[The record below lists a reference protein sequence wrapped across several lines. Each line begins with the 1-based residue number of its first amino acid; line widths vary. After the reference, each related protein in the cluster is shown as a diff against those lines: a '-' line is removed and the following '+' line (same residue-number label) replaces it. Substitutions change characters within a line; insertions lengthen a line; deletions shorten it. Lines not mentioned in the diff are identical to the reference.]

1 MKKFFDSRRELVS
14 SGPGSGAGGGGG
26 GSGGGGSFIGRV
38 FSIGRY
44 QVTVEEIVAEGGFAI
59 VFLVRTHQGLRC
71 ALKRMYVN
79 NEHDLQ
85 ICKLEIQIMRD
96 LVGHRNIVGFLD
108 SSITS
113 VGAGDVWEVLILMDF
128 CRGGQVVNLMNQRL
142 QTGFTEA
149 EVLQI
154 FCDTCEAV
162 ARLHQCKT
170 PIIHRDLKVENILLH
185 DRGHYV
191 LCDFGSATNRFQ
203 NPQTEGVPVVE
214 EEIKKYTTL
223 SYRAP
228 EMVNLYGGMVIT
240 TKADIWAMGCLLYK
254 LCYFTLPFGESQ
266 VAICDG
272 SFTIPDN
279 SRYSQDMHCLI
290 RYMLEPDPDKRP
302 DIYQVSYFAF
312 KLVRRECPV
321 QNVHNSPIPAKL
333 PEPIRASEAV
343 AKKSQTKA
351 RLTDPVPTTETSI
364 APRQRPKAGQAQPQ
378 PISGIL
384 PIQPALTPR
393 KRPNVAAGASQ
404 AMGVGIG
411 VPPPAAAAVQPAQ
424 QAPAAQ
430 AAPQPAQTANV
441 QPQATPQHQQLFMK
455 QQQAP
460 AFFSPQQQTNQ
471 QHQLVQSL
479 HQQQQHSAS
488 QASALLQSKAKPVP
502 PVVNL
507 QQQPASPAVFIAP
520 IHEPAAPHL
529 TPIPESAAVGPAA
542 DPEATTASRAIHKV
556 GSLTPPS
563 SPKMASKGGHRRILS
578 DVTHSAVFG
587 VPVSKSTQLLQAAAA
602 EASLNKSKSASTTPS
617 GSPCSSQQSVYQ
629 PGEGGGPSAPPGTN
643 TQPSWNPF
651 GDDNFSKLTAEEL
664 LNKDFAKLAET
675 AKPGEKATGSSENL
689 IPGLHA
695 FPANAEVCVDSLI
708 PGLEAPQAQRHPS
721 AQPELI
727 STSMP
732 DPLAGEDSL
741 LGCDLL
747 SHPSTPGTQSVS
759 ALPSSSCSSAPPGSG
774 SGSCLEELASVSLP
788 PGQTASD
795 SAFLMSGGEKGTED
809 EFDPIPVL
817 ISKNSNQEL
826 KGESNGYTVLGEGQ
840 ETEPPEGDS
849 RADEGCVHSSDE
861 DEEEMEEKEA
871 QEEDQ
876 QDGGADESD
885 AVAHD
890 CSGSRPLLLDSEDE
904 EEPGPQLPLQPPPH
918 SSTLPTQPSPTFQ
931 QPTPNHSQQV
941 PESARGTAV
950 VPDVFS
956 KAPFRITQEDAAD
969 VFANAPFPRAP
980 IAAEQ
985 QLDVFLQAPFGKRKE
1000 ATGVTSMSPQP
1011 KTSYTHPIVAH
1022 AVTPEQGVLGQV
1034 APQPFRPQALAKYSR
1049 HFEGPL
1055 PQQPVAAH
1063 RVVSN
1068 VGRQAA
1074 VGSVP
1079 VGPLHS
1085 WTSEVRA
1092 VDPFVS
1098 APFHLKAPQE
1108 KP

>member
-14 SGPGSGAGGGGG
+14 SGPGPGGGGA
-26 GSGGGGSFIGRV
+26 GSGGDDSFIGRV
-38 FSIGRY
+38 FTIGRY

-59 VFLVRTHQGLRC
+59 VFLVRTHQGVRC

-85 ICKLEIQIMRD
+85 VCQLEIQIMRD
-96 LVGHRNIVGFLD
+96 LVGNKNIVGFLD
-108 SSITS
+108 SSITA

-162 ARLHQCKT
+162 ACVHQCKS
-170 PIIHRDLKVENILLH
+170 PIVHRDLKVENILLH

-191 LCDFGSATNRFQ
+191 LCDFGSATNHFQ
-203 NPQTEGVPVVE
+203 NPQTEGIAVVE

-228 EMVNLYGGMVIT
+228 EMVNLYGGMIIT

-302 DIYQVSYFAF
+302 DIYQISHFAF
-312 KLVRRECPV
+312 KLARQECPV
-321 QNVHNSPIPAKL
+321 PNEHNSPIPAKL

-351 RLTDPVPTTETSI
+351 RITDRVPTMETSI

-393 KRPNVAAGASQ
+393 KRPNVAVGAPQ
-404 AMGVGIG
+404 AIGVGIN
-411 VPPPAAAAVQPAQ
+411 VPAAAAFQAAQ
-424 QAPAAQ
+424 QAPAA
-430 AAPQPAQTANV
+430 PHPAQTANM
-441 QPQATPQHQQLFMK
+441 QPQATTQHQQLLIK
-455 QQQAP
+455 QQQAS
-460 AFFSPQQQTNQ
+460 AYLSPQSNQ

-479 HQQQQHSAS
+479 FQHQQQLQKAS
-488 QASALLQSKAKPVP
+488 QACTVLQSKHKTVP
-502 PVVNL
+502 PVIAL
-507 QQQPASPAVFIAP
+507 QLQHQQHVAPVHETAAS
-520 IHEPAAPHL
+520 HL
-529 TPIPESAAVGPAA
+529 TSIPESTVSPAA
-542 DPEATTASRAIHKV
+542 DSETAGRVIHRV

-563 SPKMASKGGHRRILS
+563 SPKMAPKSGHRRILS

-617 GSPCSSQQSVYQ
+617 GSPCSSQQSVYHL
-629 PGEGGGPSAPPGTN
+629 GDGDALSALAAPN

-664 LNKDFAKLAET
+664 LNKDFAKLAEN
-675 AKPGEKATGSSENL
+675 AAPGEKVTGSSENL
-689 IPGLHA
+689 IPGLIA
-695 FPANAEVCVDSLI
+695 FPAERSADIISAGSALLTVPDPLKTLSLSDTTEKLIEGLKSPEPSLLLPDLLTLANPFSSAAESSTNVKAEMCVDSLI
-708 PGLEAPQAQRHPS
+708 PGLEPPQAQRLS
-721 AQPELI
+721 GQPELI
-727 STSMP
+727 PPSMP
-732 DPLAGEDSL
+732 DV
-741 LGCDLL
+741 
-747 SHPSTPGTQSVS
+747 Q
-759 ALPSSSCSSAPPGSG
+759 
-774 SGSCLEELASVSLP
+774 
-788 PGQTASD
+788 GQ
-795 SAFLMSGGEKGTED
+795 
-809 EFDPIPVL
+809 
-817 ISKNSNQEL
+817 
-826 KGESNGYTVLGEGQ
+826 SNGYSMLREGQ

-849 RADEGCVHSSDE
+849 QANEECVHSSDE
-861 DEEEMEEKEA
+861 EEEEEEA
-871 QEEDQ
+871 HREEQHDEGAIESHAAG
-876 QDGGADESD
+876 QDY
-885 AVAHD
+885 
-890 CSGSRPLLLDSEDE
+890 SGSRPLLLDSEDE
-904 EEPGPQLPLQPPPH
+904 EEQDLALQSSQH
-918 SSTLPTQPSPTFQ
+918 SNAEPTQPSSTFH
-931 QPTPNHSQQV
+931 QPTPSTFAQNHSQHV
-941 PESARGTAV
+941 HEPAKGA
-950 VPDVFS
+950 DVFS
-956 KAPFRITQEDAAD
+956 KAPFRSVQEEAVD
-969 VFANAPFPRAP
+969 VFSNAPFPRAP
-980 IAAEQ
+980 LAAPQ
-985 QLDVFLQAPFGKRKE
+985 QFDVFSQAPFGKRKE
-1000 ATGVTSMSPQP
+1000 ALGAQHLYPHAAGV
-1011 KTSYTHPIVAH
+1011 HV
-1022 AVTPEQGVLGQV
+1022 VTPDQGVLGEV
-1034 APQPFRPQALAKYSR
+1034 AQQSFRPQALAKYSR
-1049 HFEGPL
+1049 HFEGPV
-1055 PQQPVAAH
+1055 PQQPVSAH

-1068 VGRQAA
+1068 VNRQAA
-1074 VGSVP
+1074 VASVP

-1085 WTSEVRA
+1085 WTSEVSA
-1092 VDPFVS
+1092 VDPFVA

>member
-14 SGPGSGAGGGGG
+14 SGPGSGAGGGGA

-38 FSIGRY
+38 FTIGRY

-85 ICKLEIQIMRD
+85 VCNLEIQIMRD
-96 LVGHRNIVGFLD
+96 LVGHKNIVGFLD
-108 SSITS
+108 SSITA

-228 EMVNLYGGMVIT
+228 EMVNLYGGKVIT
-240 TKADIWAMGCLLYK
+240 AKADIWAMGCLLYK

-312 KLVRRECPV
+312 KLTRRECPV
-321 QNVHNSPIPAKL
+321 PNVHNSSIPTKL

-351 RLTDPVPTTETSI
+351 RLTDPIPTTETSI

-393 KRPNVAAGASQ
+393 KRPNVAAGAPQ
-404 AMGVGIG
+404 AIG
-411 VPPPAAAAVQPAQ
+411 SSVPPSAAAAQ
-424 QAPAAQ
+424 QT
-430 AAPQPAQTANV
+430 APQSVQTTNM
-441 QPQATPQHQQLFMK
+441 QPQATPQHQQLLMK
-455 QQQAP
+455 QQQAS
-460 AFFSPQQQTNQ
+460 AFLSPQSNQ
-471 QHQLVQSL
+471 QQQQQ
-479 HQQQQHSAS
+479 QQQQHE
-488 QASALLQSKAKPVP
+488 V
-502 PVVNL
+502 
-507 QQQPASPAVFIAP
+507 
-520 IHEPAAPHL
+520 HETAAPHL
-529 TPIPESAAVGPAA
+529 TPIPESAVIGPAA
-542 DPEATTASRAIHKV
+542 DPDVVPASRGIHKV
-556 GSLTPPS
+556 SSLTPPS
-563 SPKMASKGGHRRILS
+563 SPKMAPKSGHRRILS

-617 GSPCSSQQSVYQ
+617 GSPCSSQQSVYHQ
-629 PGEGGGPSAPPGTN
+629 GDGEAPSALSAPS

-675 AKPGEKATGSSENL
+675 AAQGEKAMGSNENL
-689 IPGLHA
+689 IPGLDA
-695 FPANAEVCVDSLI
+695 FPAERPADIL
-708 PGLEAPQAQRHPS
+708 GAGS
-721 AQPELI
+721 ALL
-727 STSMP
+727 SVP
-732 DPLAGEDSL
+732 DPFNTLSL
-741 LGCDLL
+741 SD
-747 SHPSTPGTQSVS
+747 TPDAQ
-759 ALPSSSCSSAPPGSG
+759 
-774 SGSCLEELASVSLP
+774 
-788 PGQTASD
+788 
-795 SAFLMSGGEKGTED
+795 
-809 EFDPIPVL
+809 
-817 ISKNSNQEL
+817 
-826 KGESNGYTVLGEGQ
+826 GESNGYSVLGEGQ
-840 ETEPPEGDS
+840 ETETPEGDS
-849 RADEGCVHSSDE
+849 QTNVGCVHSSDE
-861 DEEEMEEKEA
+861 DEEKEA
-871 QEEDQ
+871 HKEEQ
-876 QDGGADESD
+876 QDQEAIESH

-890 CSGSRPLLLDSEDE
+890 CSGSRPLLLDSEE
-904 EEPGPQLPLQPPPH
+904 EEEQGSQLAVPSSPH
-918 SSTLPTQPSPTFQ
+918 SSIVPTQPSTTFH
-931 QPTPNHSQQV
+931 QPTPSTFAQNHSQHAHEPAKGADV
-941 PESARGTAV
+941 AA
-950 VPDVFS
+950 DVFS
-956 KAPFRITQEDAAD
+956 KAPFRVAQEESGD

-980 IAAEQ
+980 VAAQ
-985 QLDVFLQAPFGKRKE
+985 QPFDVFSQAPFGKRKD
-1000 ATGVTSMSPQP
+1000 ATGT
-1011 KTSYTHPIVAH
+1011 Y
-1022 AVTPEQGVLGQV
+1022 PEQGVLGQV
-1034 APQPFRPQALAKYSR
+1034 TPQPFRPQALAKYSR
-1049 HFEGPL
+1049 HFEGPV
-1055 PQQPVAAH
+1055 PQQPIAAH

-1068 VGRQAA
+1068 VSRQTA

-1085 WTSEVRA
+1085 WTSEVSA

>member
-14 SGPGSGAGGGGG
+14 SGPGSGVGGGGA

-38 FSIGRY
+38 FTIGRY

-59 VFLVRTHQGLRC
+59 VFLVRTHQGVRC

-85 ICKLEIQIMRD
+85 VCKLEIQIMRD
-96 LVGHRNIVGFLD
+96 LVGNKNIVGFLD
-108 SSITS
+108 SSITA

-162 ARLHQCKT
+162 AHLHHCKT

-302 DIYQVSYFAF
+302 DVYQISHFAF
-312 KLVRRECPV
+312 KLARRECPV
-321 QNVHNSPIPAKL
+321 PNVNNSPIPSKL

-351 RLTDPVPTTETSI
+351 RLTDPVPTLETSI
-364 APRQRPKAGQAQPQ
+364 APRQRPKAGQSQPQ

-393 KRPNVAAGASQ
+393 KRPSVAAGAPQ
-404 AMGVGIG
+404 TIGVGIH
-411 VPPPAAAAVQPAQ
+411 VPPPGAAAVQAAQ
-424 QAPAAQ
+424 QTP
-430 AAPQPAQTANV
+430 AAPQLAQTANM
-441 QPQATPQHQQLFMK
+441 QPQATPQHQQLLMK
-455 QQQAP
+455 QQQQAA
-460 AFFSPQQQTNQ
+460 AFLSPQSNQQHHLIQSLQQQQQT
-471 QHQLVQSL
+471 
-479 HQQQQHSAS
+479 AS
-488 QASALLQSKAKPVP
+488 QVSTLLQSKAKPVP
-502 PVVNL
+502 SVISL
-507 QQQPASPAVFIAP
+507 QQQQQQQQHVASV
-520 IHEPAAPHL
+520 HETAASHL
-529 TPIPESAAVGPAA
+529 NPIPESAVIGPAA
-542 DPEATTASRAIHKV
+542 DPETAGQGIHKV

-563 SPKMASKGGHRRILS
+563 SPKMAPKSGHRRILS

-617 GSPCSSQQSVYQ
+617 GSPCSSQQSVYH
-629 PGEGGGPSAPPGTN
+629 PGDNDTQSALTAPN

-675 AKPGEKATGSSENL
+675 AAPGEKITGSGE
-689 IPGLHA
+689 IPGLNA
-695 FPANAEVCVDSLI
+695 FPDV
-708 PGLEAPQAQRHPS
+708 P
-721 AQPELI
+721 
-727 STSMP
+727 
-732 DPLAGEDSL
+732 
-741 LGCDLL
+741 
-747 SHPSTPGTQSVS
+747 
-759 ALPSSSCSSAPPGSG
+759 
-774 SGSCLEELASVSLP
+774 
-788 PGQTASD
+788 
-795 SAFLMSGGEKGTED
+795 
-809 EFDPIPVL
+809 
-817 ISKNSNQEL
+817 
-826 KGESNGYTVLGEGQ
+826 GESNGYSVLGEGQ

-849 RADEGCVHSSDE
+849 QAKEGCVHSSDE
-861 DEEEMEEKEA
+861 DEEEEEA
-871 QEEDQ
+871 QKEEQ
-876 QDGGADESD
+876 QHEGAIESH
-885 AVAHD
+885 AAAHD

-904 EEPGPQLPLQPPPH
+904 EDPQLTLHSSPH
-918 SSTLPTQPSPTFQ
+918 SNAAPTQPSTTFH
-931 QPTPNHSQQV
+931 QPAPSTFAQNHSQHVHQ
-941 PESARGTAV
+941 TAKGADV
-950 VPDVFS
+950 AADVFS
-956 KAPFRITQEDAAD
+956 KAPFRIAQEEAAD
-969 VFANAPFPRAP
+969 VFANAPFPRALV
-980 IAAEQ
+980 AAPQ
-985 QLDVFLQAPFGKRKE
+985 QFDVFSQAPFGKRKE
-1000 ATGVTSMSPQP
+1000 AAGAQP
-1011 KTSYTHPIVAH
+1011 SYPH
-1022 AVTPEQGVLGQV
+1022 AAGGHAPDQGLLGQV
-1034 APQPFRPQALAKYSR
+1034 AQQPFRPQALAKYSR
-1049 HFEGPL
+1049 HFEGPV

-1068 VGRQAA
+1068 VSRQAA
-1074 VGSVP
+1074 VASVP

-1085 WTSEVRA
+1085 WTSEVNA

>member
-14 SGPGSGAGGGGG
+14 SGPGSGAGGGGA

-38 FSIGRY
+38 FTIGRY

-85 ICKLEIQIMRD
+85 VCNLEIQIMRD
-96 LVGHRNIVGFLD
+96 LVGNKNIVGFLD
-108 SSITS
+108 SSITA

-170 PIIHRDLKVENILLH
+170 PIVHRDLKVENILLH

-228 EMVNLYGGMVIT
+228 EMVNLYGGKIIT

-302 DIYQVSYFAF
+302 DIYQISYFAF
-312 KLVRRECPV
+312 KLARRECSVP
-321 QNVHNSPIPAKL
+321 NVHNSPIPAKL

-351 RLTDPVPTTETSI
+351 RLTDPIPTMETSI

-393 KRPNVAAGASQ
+393 KRPNVAAGAPQ
-404 AMGVGIG
+404 AIG
-411 VPPPAAAAVQPAQ
+411 VCMNVPPTAAAAVQPAQ
-424 QAPAAQ
+424 QAPA
-430 AAPQPAQTANV
+430 QPVQTANM
-441 QPQATPQHQQLFMK
+441 QPQATPQHQQLLMK
-455 QQQAP
+455 QQQVA
-460 AFFSPQQQTNQ
+460 AFLSPQSNQ

-479 HQQQQHSAS
+479 QQQKQQTAS
-488 QASALLQSKAKPVP
+488 HPSSLLQSKAKPVP
-502 PVVNL
+502 PVVAL
-507 QQQPASPAVFIAP
+507 QLQHHQQQQHVTSVHETAAS
-520 IHEPAAPHL
+520 HL
-529 TPIPESAAVGPAA
+529 TPIPESAVVGTAA
-542 DPEATTASRAIHKV
+542 APEIVTAGRVIHKV

-563 SPKMASKGGHRRILS
+563 SPKMAPKSGHRRILS

-617 GSPCSSQQSVYQ
+617 GSPCSSQQSVYH
-629 PGEGGGPSAPPGTN
+629 PGDSDVQAAFTAPNP
-643 TQPSWNPF
+643 QPSWNPF

-675 AKPGEKATGSSENL
+675 AAPGEKATGSSENL
-689 IPGLHA
+689 IPGLNA
-695 FPANAEVCVDSLI
+695 FPVKAEVCVDSLI
-708 PGLEAPQAQRHPS
+708 PGLGAPQAQRHS
-721 AQPELI
+721 GQPELI
-727 STSMP
+727 PASMP
-732 DPLAGEDSL
+732 DV
-741 LGCDLL
+741 
-747 SHPSTPGTQSVS
+747 Q
-759 ALPSSSCSSAPPGSG
+759 
-774 SGSCLEELASVSLP
+774 
-788 PGQTASD
+788 
-795 SAFLMSGGEKGTED
+795 
-809 EFDPIPVL
+809 
-817 ISKNSNQEL
+817 
-826 KGESNGYTVLGEGQ
+826 GESNGYSVLGEGQ
-840 ETEPPEGDS
+840 ETEPPEES
-849 RADEGCVHSSDE
+849 QINEGCVHSSDE
-861 DEEEMEEKEA
+861 DEEKEA
-871 QEEDQ
+871 CKEEQQEE
-876 QDGGADESD
+876 GVIESHE
-885 AVAHD
+885 AAHD

-904 EEPGPQLPLQPPPH
+904 EEPGPQLALLP
-918 SSTLPTQPSPTFQ
+918 SSQSNTAPTQPSTTFH
-931 QPTPNHSQQV
+931 QPTPSTFAQNHSQHVHEPAKGAEV
-941 PESARGTAV
+941 PT
-950 VPDVFS
+950 DVFS
-956 KAPFRITQEDAAD
+956 QALFQIKQEEACD
-969 VFANAPFPRAP
+969 VFANAPFPRPALS
-980 IAAEQ
+980 AQQ
-985 QLDVFLQAPFGKRKE
+985 QLDVFSQAPFGKRKE
-1000 ATGVTSMSPQP
+1000 ATGAHP
-1011 KTSYTHPIVAH
+1011 KTSYPH
-1022 AVTPEQGVLGQV
+1022 AAGAQGVSPDQGVLGQV
-1034 APQPFRPQALAKYSR
+1034 AQQPFRPQALAKYSR
-1049 HFEGPL
+1049 HFEGPV

-1063 RVVSN
+1063 KVVSN
-1068 VGRQAA
+1068 VSRQAA
-1074 VGSVP
+1074 VASVP

-1085 WTSEVRA
+1085 WTSDVST

>member
-14 SGPGSGAGGGGG
+14 TGPGSGAGGGGA

-38 FSIGRY
+38 FTIGRY

-59 VFLVRTHQGLRC
+59 VFLVRTHQGVRC

-79 NEHDLQ
+79 NEDDLQ
-85 ICKLEIQIMRD
+85 VCKLEIQIMRD
-96 LVGHRNIVGFLD
+96 LVGNKNIVGFLD
-108 SSITS
+108 SSITA

-142 QTGFTEA
+142 QTGFTEP

-162 ARLHQCKT
+162 ARLHQCKS

-191 LCDFGSATNRFQ
+191 LCDFGSATNHFQ

-228 EMVNLYGGMVIT
+228 EMVNLYGGKVIT

-272 SFTIPDN
+272 SFTIPDI

-302 DIYQVSYFAF
+302 DIYQISYFAF
-312 KLVRRECPV
+312 KLARRECPIP
-321 QNVHNSPIPAKL
+321 NVHNLPIPAKL

-378 PISGIL
+378 PIGIL

-393 KRPNVAAGASQ
+393 KRPNVAAGGPQ
-404 AMGVGIG
+404 AIGVGIS
-411 VPPPAAAAVQPAQ
+411 VPPPAATAVQPSPQSSAT
-424 QAPAAQ
+424 QAT
-430 AAPQPAQTANV
+430 PQTAQTTNV
-441 QPQATPQHQQLFMK
+441 QPQATPQHHQLLVK
-455 QQQAP
+455 QQQA
-460 AFFSPQQQTNQ
+460 FLSLQSNQ
-471 QHQLVQSL
+471 QMAGRGNQL
-479 HQQQQHSAS
+479 
-488 QASALLQSKAKPVP
+488 P
-502 PVVNL
+502 
-507 QQQPASPAVFIAP
+507 
-520 IHEPAAPHL
+520 
-529 TPIPESAAVGPAA
+529 
-542 DPEATTASRAIHKV
+542 KV

-563 SPKMASKGGHRRILS
+563 SPKIAPKSGHRRILS

-617 GSPCSSQQSVYQ
+617 GSPCSSQQSVYH
-629 PGEGGGPSAPPGTN
+629 PGEGDVPLSLAAPTA
-643 TQPSWNPF
+643 QPSWNPF

-675 AKPGEKATGSSENL
+675 AAPGEKITGSSENL
-689 IPGLHA
+689 IPGFTA
-695 FPANAEVCVDSLI
+695 FPD
-708 PGLEAPQAQRHPS
+708 PQ
-721 AQPELI
+721 
-727 STSMP
+727 
-732 DPLAGEDSL
+732 
-741 LGCDLL
+741 
-747 SHPSTPGTQSVS
+747 
-759 ALPSSSCSSAPPGSG
+759 
-774 SGSCLEELASVSLP
+774 
-788 PGQTASD
+788 
-795 SAFLMSGGEKGTED
+795 
-809 EFDPIPVL
+809 
-817 ISKNSNQEL
+817 
-826 KGESNGYTVLGEGQ
+826 GESNDYTELEEGQ
-840 ETEPPEGDS
+840 EIEAPEVDVQT
-849 RADEGCVHSSDE
+849 DEVCVHSS
-861 DEEEMEEKEA
+861 EEEEEKEVHK
-871 QEEDQ
+871 EDQ
-876 QDGGADESD
+876 QDGGAAESHI
-885 AVAHD
+885 AVHD
-890 CSGSRPLLLDSEDE
+890 LSGSRPLLLDSDDEDE
-904 EEPGPQLPLQPPPH
+904 QGPQLDLH
-918 SSTLPTQPSPTFQ
+918 SSAQSNADPTQQLTTTFD
-931 QPTPNHSQQV
+931 QPTLSTFAQNHTQHV
-941 PESARGTAV
+941 PEPAQGANV
-950 VPDVFS
+950 AADVFS
-956 KAPFRITQEDAAD
+956 KAPFQIVQEDFAD
-969 VFANAPFPRAP
+969 VFTNAPFLRGPLEAQ
-980 IAAEQ
+980 Q
-985 QLDVFLQAPFGKRKE
+985 QLDVFSQAPFGKRKE
-1000 ATGVTSMSPQP
+1000 AAGAQPMASHPHIAGV
-1011 KTSYTHPIVAH
+1011 H
-1022 AVTPEQGVLGQV
+1022 AVSPDQDALGQV

-1049 HFEGPL
+1049 HFEGPV
-1055 PQQPVAAH
+1055 PQQLVAAH

-1068 VGRQAA
+1068 VSRQEA
-1074 VGSVP
+1074 VASVP

-1085 WTSEVRA
+1085 WTSEVSA

>member
-1 MKKFFDSRRELVS
+1 MKKFFDTRRELVNA
-14 SGPGSGAGGGGG
+14 GPGSGASGGGCS
-26 GSGGGGSFIGRV
+26 SGGGGSFIGRV
-38 FSIGRY
+38 FTIGRY

-59 VFLVRTHQGLRC
+59 VFLVRTHQGVRC

-85 ICKLEIQIMRD
+85 VCKLEIQIMRD

-108 SSITS
+108 SSITA

-142 QTGFTEA
+142 QTGFTET
-149 EVLQI
+149 EVLQV
-154 FCDTCEAV
+154 FCDTCEAL

-203 NPQTEGVPVVE
+203 NPQSEGVPVVE

-228 EMVNLYGGMVIT
+228 EMVNLYGGKVIT

-254 LCYFTLPFGESQ
+254 LCYFVLPFGESQ

-312 KLVRRECPV
+312 KLARRECPV
-321 QNVHNSPIPAKL
+321 QNAHNSPIPAKL
-333 PEPIRASEAV
+333 PEPIKASEAV

-351 RLTDPVPTTETSI
+351 RLTDPIPMTETSI

-393 KRPNVAAGASQ
+393 KRPNVAAGGSQ
-404 AMGVGIG
+404 GIGVGIN

-424 QAPAAQ
+424 QAPVAQ
-430 AAPQPAQTANV
+430 AAPQPAQTINV
-441 QPQATPQHQQLFMK
+441 QPPATPQHQQLFIQ

-460 AFFSPQQQTNQ
+460 AFFGPQQQANQ
-471 QHQLVQSL
+471 QRQMLQSVHHRQL
-479 HQQQQHSAS
+479 QQQSAT
-488 QASALLQSKAKPVP
+488 QASATLPSKAQPVT
-502 PVVNL
+502 PVISL
-507 QQQPASPAVFIAP
+507 QLHHQQSASSTMTVVP
-520 IHEPAAPHL
+520 IPETSVPHL
-529 TPIPESAAVGPAA
+529 TPIPESAAICTAA
-542 DPEATTASRAIHKV
+542 DPEAMTGHGIHKV

-563 SPKMASKGGHRRILS
+563 SPKTAPKGGHRRILS

-617 GSPCSSQQSVYQ
+617 GSPCSSQSNVYQ
-629 PGEGGGPSAPPGTN
+629 PGEGGAPLAPSATN
-643 TQPSWNPF
+643 IQPNWNPF

-664 LNKDFAKLAET
+664 LNKDFAKLTET
-675 AKPGEKATGSSENL
+675 AKPGEKVADSSENL
-689 IPGLHA
+689 IPGLQA
-695 FPANAEVCVDSLI
+695 FPAKTDMCVESLI
-708 PGLEAPQAQRHPS
+708 PGLEAPQAQRHT

-732 DPLAGEDSL
+732 DPLTGEDSL

-747 SHPSTPGTQSVS
+747 SHPTTPGAQSVS
-759 ALPSSSCSSAPPGSG
+759 ALPSSSCSSAHPGTG
-774 SGSCLEELASVSLP
+774 SGSCLDELASVSLP
-788 PGQTASD
+788 PVQTTSD

-817 ISKNSNQEL
+817 ISKSSNQEL
-826 KGESNGYTVLGEGQ
+826 KGESNGYNTLDEEGEARTG
-840 ETEPPEGDS
+840 
-849 RADEGCVHSSDE
+849 EGCVHSSDE
-861 DEEEMEEKEA
+861 NDEEAEEKKPQKNE
-871 QEEDQ
+871 Q
-876 QDGGADESD
+876 QSRGGESD
-885 AVAHD
+885 VVAHD
-890 CSGSRPLLLDSEDE
+890 CSGSRPLLQDSEDE
-904 EEPGPQLPLQPPPH
+904 EEQGHELPP
-918 SSTLPTQPSPTFQ
+918 QPSPPSCALTAQPSTVFHQ
-931 QPTPNHSQQV
+931 QTPNTLAQNHSQQGAQ
-941 PESARGTAV
+941 SARESEV

-956 KAPFRITQEDAAD
+956 EAPFRISQDEAAD
-969 VFANAPFPRAP
+969 VFANAPFPHAYV
-980 IAAEQ
+980 AAQQ
-985 QLDVFLQAPFGKRKE
+985 QLDVFLQAPFGKKKE
-1000 ATGVTSMSPQP
+1000 ATSLSPQP
-1011 KTSYTHPIVAH
+1011 KTSYSHTVVA
-1022 AVTPEQGVLGQV
+1022 APVTPEQGVLGQV

-1049 HFEGPL
+1049 HFEGPV

-1068 VGRQAA
+1068 VSRQAA

-1085 WTSEVRA
+1085 WTSEVSA

>member
-1 MKKFFDSRRELVS
+1 MKKFFDSRRELVG
-14 SGPGSGAGGGGG
+14 SGPGSGVGGGGA
-26 GSGGGGSFIGRV
+26 GSGGGCSFIGRV
-38 FSIGRY
+38 FTIGRY

-85 ICKLEIQIMRD
+85 VCKLEIQIMRD
-96 LVGHRNIVGFLD
+96 LVGNKNIVGFLD
-108 SSITS
+108 SSITA

-142 QTGFTEA
+142 QTGFTEG

-170 PIIHRDLKVENILLH
+170 PVIHRDLKVENILLH

-228 EMVNLYGGMVIT
+228 EMVNLYGGKIIT

-254 LCYFTLPFGESQ
+254 LCFFTLPFGESQ

-290 RYMLEPDPDKRP
+290 RYMLEPDPDNRP
-302 DIYQVSYFAF
+302 DIYQISYFAF
-312 KLVRRECPV
+312 KLARRECPV
-321 QNVHNSPIPAKL
+321 PNVHNSPIPAKL

-351 RLTDPVPTTETSI
+351 RLTDPIPTTETSI
-364 APRQRPKAGQAQPQ
+364 APRQRPKAGQPQPQ

-393 KRPNVAAGASQ
+393 KRPNMAAGASQ
-404 AMGVGIG
+404 AIGVGIS
-411 VPPPAAAAVQPAQ
+411 VPAPAAAAVQPAQ
-424 QAPAAQ
+424 QAPGTQ
-430 AAPQPAQTANV
+430 AAPQPTQTANM
-441 QPQATPQHQQLFMK
+441 QLPATPQHQQLLMK
-455 QQQAP
+455 QQQP
-460 AFFSPQQQTNQ
+460 SAFLSPQSNQ
-471 QHQLVQSL
+471 QYQLVQSV
-479 HQQQQHSAS
+479 HQQQQTAS
-488 QASALLQSKAKPVP
+488 QASTLLQSQAKLVP
-502 PVVNL
+502 PVVVL
-507 QQQPASPAVFIAP
+507 HHQQHVAHETAAS
-520 IHEPAAPHL
+520 HL

-542 DPEATTASRAIHKV
+542 DPETAGRGAHKV

-563 SPKMASKGGHRRILS
+563 SPKMAPKSGHRRILS

-617 GSPCSSQQSVYQ
+617 GSPCSSQQSVYHPCDAQAGLPAPNAQ
-629 PGEGGGPSAPPGTN
+629 PN
-643 TQPSWNPF
+643 WNPF

-675 AKPGEKATGSSENL
+675 AAPGERTTGSSENL
-689 IPGLHA
+689 IPGLNA
-695 FPANAEVCVDSLI
+695 FPEKLIEGLKSPETSVLLPDLLTLADPFSSSAESSTNAKAEVCMDSLI
-708 PGLEAPQAQRHPS
+708 PGLEAPQAQRHS
-721 AQPELI
+721 GQPELI
-727 STSMP
+727 PASMP
-732 DPLAGEDSL
+732 DV
-741 LGCDLL
+741 
-747 SHPSTPGTQSVS
+747 H
-759 ALPSSSCSSAPPGSG
+759 
-774 SGSCLEELASVSLP
+774 EE
-788 PGQTASD
+788 G
-795 SAFLMSGGEKGTED
+795 
-809 EFDPIPVL
+809 
-817 ISKNSNQEL
+817 
-826 KGESNGYTVLGEGQ
+826 NGYSVLGERQ
-840 ETEPPEGDS
+840 ETEPPEGES
-849 RADEGCVHSSDE
+849 QTNEGCVHSSDE
-861 DEEEMEEKEA
+861 DEEKGVH
-871 QEEDQ
+871 QEGQ
-876 QDGGADESD
+876 QHEGIIESHT
-885 AVAHD
+885 AAHD

-904 EEPGPQLPLQPPPH
+904 EEQEPQLAPHPTPH
-918 SSTLPTQPSPTFQ
+918 SNAAPTQPSAIFH
-931 QPTPNHSQQV
+931 QPTPSTFAQNHSQQ
-941 PESARGTAV
+941 AH
-950 VPDVFS
+950 
-956 KAPFRITQEDAAD
+956 PFQIGQEDMCD

-980 IAAEQ
+980 LSAQQ
-985 QLDVFLQAPFGKRKE
+985 QLDVFSQAPFGKRKE
-1000 ATGVTSMSPQP
+1000 TTGPQA
-1011 KTSYTHPIVAH
+1011 KTSYPH
-1022 AVTPEQGVLGQV
+1022 AAGGQGVTPDQGVLGQV
-1034 APQPFRPQALAKYSR
+1034 AQQPFRPQALAKYSR
-1049 HFEGPL
+1049 HFEGPV

-1068 VGRQAA
+1068 VSRQAA
-1074 VGSVP
+1074 VASVP

-1085 WTSEVRA
+1085 WTSEVST